1 MEIAQTHRHRIG
13 RSHPVDKGRRWRG
26 RGRPRLSVGSRRVVA
41 GAGLAHRCVRSMTKL
56 EQSDRRS
63 TRARL
68 GDPRRHARR
77 EVLSPKR
84 RRRCRRRRRSA
95 PLRTAI
101 IQFLVI
107 CAVRMQEAD
116 DEPAKRHC
124 DNTTT
129 TPPISLPPPQAWP
142 TTAELYERGL
152 ECKAEA
158 ATSSQTWSVNSRDW
172 RSAAF
177 ASADSDGARLK
188 QRQSELRRMML
199 QKPAAEI
206 DANPAAAAM
215 DDAPT

>member
-1 MEIAQTHRHRIG
+1 
-13 RSHPVDKGRRWRG
+13 
-26 RGRPRLSVGSRRVVA
+26 
-41 GAGLAHRCVRSMTKL
+41 
-56 EQSDRRS
+56 
-63 TRARL
+63 
-68 GDPRRHARR
+68 
-77 EVLSPKR
+77 
-84 RRRCRRRRRSA
+84 
-95 PLRTAI
+95 
-101 IQFLVI
+101 
-107 CAVRMQEAD
+107 MQEAD
-116 DEPAKRHC
+116 DEPAKRHR

-129 TPPISLPPPQAWP
+129 HGREFPPPPPQAWP

-158 ATSSQTWSVNSRDW
+158 ATSSSTWSVNSRDW

-206 DANPAAAAM
+206 DANPADAAM